1 MEYYNEIS
9 VEDYCELRE
18 AVEWPPMPKA
28 QAASGLEHSD
38 YIIACKEGDNIVG
51 AARVFWD
58 KGYIAYLADVMVK
71 PEYQG
76 RGIGKKL
83 VAECIGFVDS
93 VLNFNNKDKKIK
105 VCSDL
110 SYVRDNLK
118 EGFGVLTSPNIGKMI
133 GFWRNDQNLQYT
145 YDVQI

>member
-18 AVEWPPMPKA
+18 AVEWPPMPKD

-76 RGIGKKL
+76 QGIGKKL
-83 VAECIGFVDS
+83 VAKCIGFVDS
-93 VLNFNNKDKKIK
+93 M
-105 VCSDL
+105 
-110 SYVRDNLK
+110 LK
-118 EGFGVLTSPNIGKMI
+118 EGWRIKIVIVASKGKERFYEKFGFVERPNESEGAGMNM
-133 GFWRNDQNLQYT
+133 WREILEK
-145 YDVQI
+145 